1 MLWPSTL
8 YRNAADRRFA
18 NGLKLSVLPTAAMIW
33 ISGTTPDP
41 GVWAM
46 SLFGLIYGL
55 SLKTLPDA
63 AVEPPLRHPYE
74 NAAIGDAGLANP

>member
-1 MLWPSTL
+1 
-8 YRNAADRRFA
+8 
-18 NGLKLSVLPTAAMIW
+18 
-33 ISGTTPDP
+33 
-41 GVWAM
+41 
-46 SLFGLIYGL
+46 L